1 MYLDTSFKLVNK
13 IFSSAALETGERPSI
28 HINDHPPSPA
38 YSAKFNSSN
47 FNRFLPYD
55 QYPNPNQNPNLNQRP
70 NRLTQ
75 QVYEKKFM
83 QELWHSNNIPNSK
96 TYANGHFNSTLQ
108 HLNGDRSNQTIP
120 FNVVSNVLN
129 GNFQRVSSNRTSLY
143 KEPLVAVVDVLPTHT
158 DPEVPNSAFILS
170 PNISATGPMGNCVR
184 FYFNMDGLSCEK
196 LKVLVHDLE
205 SAENLTLWETA
216 RQTDGDWVKV
226 EISYAHDK
234 LHKLVF
240 DGITKPFDS
249 PERAYRGYVGIDDF
263 SYAFLGD
270 DAAQAGMCHGHCT
283 FEGGLC
289 GWTNLAEEDDFDWS
303 QGRGSDSL
311 YTGPSRD
318 YYSFSKELPLGG
330 YLYIDASYPRRPGDK
345 ALLRQVTVFF

>member
-1 MYLDTSFKLVNK
+1 MIITK
-13 IFSSAALETGERPSI
+13 
-28 HINDHPPSPA
+28 
-38 YSAKFNSSN
+38 
-47 FNRFLPYD
+47 
-55 QYPNPNQNPNLNQRP
+55 
-70 NRLTQ
+70 
-75 QVYEKKFM
+75 
-83 QELWHSNNIPNSK
+83 
-96 TYANGHFNSTLQ
+96 
-108 HLNGDRSNQTIP
+108 P
-120 FNVVSNVLN
+120 F
-129 GNFQRVSSNRTSLY
+129 FPR
-143 KEPLVAVVDVLPTHT
+143 
-158 DPEVPNSAFILS
+158 
-170 PNISATGPMGNCVR
+170 NCVR
-184 FYFNMDGLSCEK
+184 FYYNMDGLSCEK

-205 SAENLTLWETA
+205 SSENLTLWETA
-216 RQTDGDWVKV
+216 KQTDGDWVKV

-270 DAAQAGMCHGHCT
+270 DTTQAGMCHGHCT

-318 YYSFSKELPLGG
+318 YYSFSKEIPLGG
-330 YLYIDASYPRRPGDK
+330 FLFIDASYPRRPGDK
-345 ALLRQVTVFF
+345 ALLRQVTFQDKFH